1 MCSSR
6 ARPAG
11 EGVAARTSQSKTA
24 LNCSQHCCPTCTPS
38 RSTHSAWKPCLR
50 DQSGARRLCGQGQ
63 GARVCLPVAVSPSP
77 GADVA
82 RGLQEVD
89 GSILVVASN
98 QEDVGRIKH
107 LCSRAHAC
115 YSLDACRHAL
125 RAAHSLGSVADERA
139 CSGACGWGYPQRD
152 VLRGHDEAT
161 PSESV
166 APGTR
171 AAGGK
176 GGRGGGMAGGSSR
189 DPCLECEQQRDHLQA
204 VRAAYS
210 RARAHRSGSSHHAA
224 MQRVS
229 QPHRQR
235 SRWSRTA
242 TEREAERAAPRWEP
256 WV

>member
-38 RSTHSAWKPCLR
+38 RSAHSAWKPCLR

-98 QEDVGRIKH
+98 QEDVRRIKH
-107 LCSRAHAC
+107 LCAAAPTPVTALMHAGMPAGC
-115 YSLDACRHAL
+115 AQIGQRCGQA
-125 RAAHSLGSVADERA
+125 SVQWGMR
-139 CSGACGWGYPQRD
+139 WGYPQRD
-152 VLRGHDEAT
+152 VLRGHHEAT

-166 APGTR
+166 APGTPR
-171 AAGGK
+171 AAGGREGK
-176 GGRGGGMAGGSSR
+176 GGRDGWR
-189 DPCLECEQQRDHLQA
+189 FEP
-204 VRAAYS
+204 
-210 RARAHRSGSSHHAA
+210 RS
-224 MQRVS
+224 V
-229 QPHRQR
+229 P
-235 SRWSRTA
+235 
-242 TEREAERAAPRWEP
+242 
-256 WV
+256 